1 MSDKKNYFVQ
11 TTAPSSWEA
20 RKAEPY
26 VGEDGIYMPI
36 HEYIYEGTA
45 TEYEMVIS
53 KELFQKAFKEYIK
66 KEGLLDV
73 QSKE

>member
-1 MSDKKNYFVQ
+1 MSDTRGCFVKI
-11 TTAPSSWEA
+11 TASSPWET

-45 TEYEMVIS
+45 TEYRMVMS
-53 KELFQKAFKEYIK
+53 KELFQEAFKEYIQ
-66 KEGLLDV
+66 KEGLI
-73 QSKE
+73 